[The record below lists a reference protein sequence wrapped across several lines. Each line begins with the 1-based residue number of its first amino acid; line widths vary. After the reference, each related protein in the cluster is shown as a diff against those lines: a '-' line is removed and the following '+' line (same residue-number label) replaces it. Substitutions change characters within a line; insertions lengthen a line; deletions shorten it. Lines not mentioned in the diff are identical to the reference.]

1 MSSLKKRDKIQNIR
15 EAGTPKSSFLTI
27 PKRIHTISLRE
38 RLLKASE
45 NGSRTAKHPS
55 SASWTGCTDQLTRSA
70 SWISPT
76 RRTGEFDRA
85 SHPTRP
91 FGELDQSACLRPILV
106 APPFGIRSNLL
117 LFHVDQSHRWNFTI

>member
-55 SASWTGCTDQLTRSA
+55 SNSPKGRVGQDAPTNSPVRRVGSVQLAERVSWIEQAILLARSA
-70 SWISPT
+70 SWINQPAFVPS
-76 RRTGEFDRA
+76 
-85 SHPTRP
+85 S
-91 FGELDQSACLRPILV
+91 
-106 APPFGIRSNLL
+106 
-117 LFHVDQSHRWNFTI
+117 